1 LLSLEFPVATFCA
14 LQGILPIE
22 EYVAV
27 MWFLNLNEIARWFFT
42 NGDGLALLIT
52 AGVAILVFSCVGC
65 SCNPSEE
72 EDDIFHQQTM

>member
-1 LLSLEFPVATFCA
+1 
-14 LQGILPIE
+14 
-22 EYVAV
+22 